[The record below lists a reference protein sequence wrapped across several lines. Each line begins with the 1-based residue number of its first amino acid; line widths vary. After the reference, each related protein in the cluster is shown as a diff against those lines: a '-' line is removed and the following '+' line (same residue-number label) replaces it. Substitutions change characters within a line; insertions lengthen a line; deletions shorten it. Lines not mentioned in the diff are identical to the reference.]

1 MELRYI
7 AIEGVIGVGKTELA
21 KILAKRL
28 NAECILEEVEENP
41 FLGNF
46 YQDMRGYSFQTQIF
60 FLLSRHKQQ
69 QNLAQRNLFVE
80 RIVSDYLFDKDRIF
94 AYLNL
99 TEHELVLYEKLYQF
113 LAQDIR
119 KPDLVVYLQ
128 ARIETLLE
136 RIRKRGR
143 PFERDIS
150 PEYLSA
156 LADSYNRFFFHYEVT
171 PVLIVNTENLDFVNN
186 QKDFENLYHAI
197 MTTPSGRIF
206 YSPKGEKKKQK
217 SSRLK
222 EG

>member
-41 FLGNF
+41 FLSNF

-69 QNLAQRNLFVE
+69 QSLAQRNLFIE

-113 LAQDIR
+113 LVKDIR

-143 PFERDIS
+143 PFERDITS
-150 PEYLSA
+150 EYLQA
-156 LADSYNRFFFHYEVT
+156 LADSYNRFFLHYDAT
-171 PVLIVNTENLDFVNN
+171 PVLIVNTENLDFINN
-186 QKDFENLYHAI
+186 QQDFESLYKAI
-197 MTTPSGRIF
+197 ISAPGGRIF
-206 YSPKGEKKKQK
+206 YSPKGEKRRRKIK
-217 SSRLK
+217 SS
-222 EG
+222 

>member
-7 AIEGVIGVGKTELA
+7 AIEGVIGVGKSELA

-41 FLGNF
+41 FLSNF
-46 YQDMRGYSFQTQIF
+46 YKDMRSYSFQTQIF

-69 QNLAQRNLFVE
+69 LNLTQRNLFVE

-99 TEHELVLYEKLYQF
+99 TEHELILYEKLYQF
-113 LAQDIR
+113 LVKDVR

-128 ARIETLLE
+128 GRVEKLLD

-143 PFERDIS
+143 PIEREMS
-150 PEYLSA
+150 SEYLEA
-156 LADSYNRFFFHYEVT
+156 LADSYNRFFFHYEAT
-171 PVLIVNTENLDFVNN
+171 PVLIVNTQNLDFIKNP
-186 QKDFENLYHAI
+186 KDFDNLFRAI
-197 MTTPSGRIF
+197 MSAPEGRTF
-206 YSPKGEKKKQK
+206 YSPKGEKK
-217 SSRLK
+217 
-222 EG
+222 

>member
-21 KILAKRL
+21 KILAQRL
-28 NAECILEEVEENP
+28 NAECVLEEVEENP
-41 FLGNF
+41 FLANF
-46 YQDMRGYSFQTQIF
+46 YKDMRGYSFQTQIF

-69 QNLAQRNLFVE
+69 QHLLQRNLFID
-80 RIVSDYLFDKDRIF
+80 RIVSDYLFEKDRIF

-113 LAQDIR
+113 LAKDVR

-128 ARIETLLE
+128 ARLETVLE

-143 PFERDIS
+143 PFEREIS
-150 PEYLSA
+150 VEYLEA
-156 LADSYNRFFFHYEVT
+156 LTDSYNRFFLHYDTT

-186 QKDFENLYHAI
+186 QQDFENLYQAI
-197 MTTPSGRIF
+197 ITTPGGRIF
-206 YSPKGEKKKQK
+206 YSPKGEKRRRKA
-217 SSRLK
+217 SRIT
-222 EG
+222 